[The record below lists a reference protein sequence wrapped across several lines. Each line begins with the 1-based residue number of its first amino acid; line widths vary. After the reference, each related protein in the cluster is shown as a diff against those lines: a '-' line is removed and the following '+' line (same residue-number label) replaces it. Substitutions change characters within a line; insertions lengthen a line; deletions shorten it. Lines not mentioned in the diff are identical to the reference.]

1 MVGRAWRLL
10 AFGALACL
18 VAPPARP
25 ALAAE
30 TIKVGY
36 VDPLSGTFAQSGDQF
51 LKVFQYVLDKINAK
65 GGPLGRKFELVPFDD
80 KSQPS
85 EALIALKKI
94 TDQNIPFIMQCSG
107 SNVGAA
113 LIDGVAKH
121 NRRNPDHRVLYLN
134 CGALADELTN
144 EQCDFWHFRF
154 AGNVGMRAQTLVA
167 ALPKDLKTVYL
178 LNQDYLFG
186 QSVQKDTKE
195 QLAKLRPD
203 IKIVGDEFIPLGK
216 VKDFSSYIAKIK
228 ASGAQGL
235 ITGNWGPDLNLL
247 LKAGADAG
255 LDIGYYTYL
264 AHLIGGPSAVGGT
277 GENRLH
283 SVMEFNENVPVEQ
296 HNAAMEAFD
305 EGFRKEHGFD
315 FTEINF
321 YTLFDMLGQA
331 ITKAGSTDPMK
342 VALALEGMRT
352 DDLMG
357 KPTEMRKED
366 HQLLMPYYEGVFTK
380 GVKYDSEK
388 TGLGWKT
395 EGEQSAAQLAQP
407 TICKMK
413 RPTS

>member
-1 MVGRAWRLL
+1 MACRSWRFL
-10 AFGALACL
+10 AFGALAL
-18 VAPPARP
+18 LSAAIVRPAR
-25 ALAAE
+25 AEE
-30 TIKVGY
+30 TIKIGY

-51 LKVFQYVLDKINAK
+51 LKVFHYVLDKINAK
-65 GGPLGRKFELVPFDD
+65 GGALGRKFELVPFDD
-80 KSQPS
+80 KTQPA
-85 EALIALKKI
+85 EALIALKNI
-94 TDQNIPFIMQCSG
+94 TDQNMPFVMQCSG

-121 NRRNPDHRVLYLN
+121 NARNPDNRVIYLN

-154 AGNVGMRAQTLVA
+154 AGDVGMRAQTLVA
-167 ALPKDLKTVYL
+167 ALPRELKSVYL

-186 QSVQKDTKE
+186 QSIQKDTRTW
-195 QLAKLRPD
+195 LTKLRPD
-203 IKIVGDEFIPLGK
+203 IKIVGDELIPFGK
-216 VKDFSSYIAKIK
+216 VKDFSSYITKIK
-228 ASGAQGL
+228 TSGAQGL

-247 LKAGADAG
+247 MKAGADSG
-255 LDIGYYTYL
+255 LEIGYYTYL
-264 AHLIGGPSAVGGT
+264 AHLIGGPTAIGAMGD
-277 GENRLH
+277 NRLH
-283 SVMEFNENVPVEQ
+283 SVMEFNENIPVEQ

-305 EGFRKEHGFD
+305 EGFRKDHDFD
-315 FTEINF
+315 FSEINF
-321 YTLFDMLGQA
+321 YTMFDMLAQA
-331 ITKAGSTDPMK
+331 INKAGSTDAMK
-342 VALALEGMRT
+342 VAIALEGMKVN
-352 DDLMG
+352 DLMG

-395 EGEQSAAQLAQP
+395 EAEQSAAQLAQP